1 MVIVQINYRRPD
13 VPAEEWE
20 ARYTDELAKPFVDM
34 KGLKWKVWLDD
45 PVEQLSG
52 GIYLFESRS
61 EADAYLQGPIVARMK
76 SNPHLRDLLIRVF
89 DVREPMSRLT
99 RAPLD

>member
-20 ARYTDELAKPFVDM
+20 ARYTDELARPFVEM

-45 PVEQLSG
+45 PDQQLSG
-52 GIYLFESRS
+52 GIYLFASRA

-76 SNPHLRDLLIRVF
+76 SNPQLRDLSIRSF